1 MTVGALI
8 VTHGPLGEVL
18 VREAEHLVGEQERF
32 TSLSTHGLSAA
43 DITRHIRDIV
53 HEDPWI
59 VFTDTPG
66 TSPTVRSCVAIC
78 EGQAVVTGVNLGMIL
93 SFLVHRDRLTVRELA
108 QRMVEDG
115 RRSLE
120 VKWPRTSTES

>member
-1 MTVGALI
+1 MTIGALI
-8 VTHGPLGEVL
+8 VTHGSLGNVL
-18 VREAEHLVGEQERF
+18 VQEAEHLVGEQERF
-32 TSLSTHGLSAA
+32 TSLSTHGLAAA
-43 DITRHIRDIV
+43 DITRRI
-53 HEDPWI
+53 HEIIGAEPWI

-93 SFLVHRDRLTVRELA
+93 SFLVHRDRLTVQELA
-108 QRMVEDG
+108 RRMVEDG

-120 VKWPRTSTES
+120 VKWPRTTPES